1 MALFRN
7 CVIGPAS
14 SIRPHHSWMPR
25 FFHPLLKTLAMAR
38 HDQLVAKIEFLKA
51 ENEMLRRRLPKRIV
65 VTPAERRRLIRLGR
79 QVGPTLRELISI
91 VTPRSFNRWIQRRPP
106 TGRKPTRPGRPRTPD
121 QIREVVLRI
130 ARETGWGYTRILGE
144 LRKLGVRKIG
154 RTTVRTILLENGLD
168 PQPERT
174 HGTRH
179 QFLRMHAETLWACDF
194 ISKRIWTKRGLRF
207 AYFLFFIHLETRR
220 VIVSPATCHPDA
232 AWVDEQAKLFCHQ
245 AIAIGL
251 PAKILIR
258 DRDRKFSGGVDQV
271 LADEGVLVK
280 RLTPVSPNLN
290 AYAERWAQSVQH
302 ECLNHFVIL
311 GLRHM
316 TYLIREYT
324 DYYNTL
330 RPHQS
335 KGNVPLTGT
344 GPPPQRPLSDT
355 HQVGCEERLG
365 GLLRHYY
372 RVAA

>member
-1 MALFRN
+1 MDAKEQIR
-7 CVIGPAS
+7 VISDGIINAVKDLEKGIGEIEAPKDLITS
-14 SIRPHHSWMPR
+14 RVNPVLDS
-25 FFHPLLKTLAMAR
+25 
-38 HDQLVAKIEFLKA
+38 LVASVQHFIGKLDA
-51 ENEMLRRRLPKRIV
+51 VRI
-65 VTPAERRRLIRLGR
+65 TPSL
-79 QVGPTLRELISI
+79 
-91 VTPRSFNRWIQRRPP
+91 
-106 TGRKPTRPGRPRTPD
+106 
-121 QIREVVLRI
+121 
-130 ARETGWGYTRILGE
+130 
-144 LRKLGVRKIG
+144 
-154 RTTVRTILLENGLD
+154 
-168 PQPERT
+168 
-174 HGTRH
+174 
-179 QFLRMHAETLWACDF
+179 
-194 ISKRIWTKRGLRF
+194 
-207 AYFLFFIHLETRR
+207 
-220 VIVSPATCHPDA
+220 
-232 AWVDEQAKLFCHQ
+232 VDEQVKLFCHQ

-258 DRDRKFSGGVDQV
+258 DSDRKFSGGVDQV
-271 LADEGVLVK
+271 LADEGVLTK

-290 AYAERWAQSVQH
+290 ACAERWAQSVQH

-344 GPPPQRPLSDT
+344 GPPPKRTLADG